1 MIFFTAY
8 YFAFVPLQFLL
19 YIFVSVSPI
28 IVTFNA
34 TLKKKKLFI
43 RLLTMS
49 NIKRFMTIS
58 S

>member
-8 YFAFVPLQFLL
+8 CFAFVPLQFLL

-34 TLKKKKLFI
+34 TLKKKKKCSFVY
-43 RLLTMS
+43 
-49 NIKRFMTIS
+49 
-58 S
+58 